1 MKTGL
6 SHTSHRNIFHIWD
19 SLTVCKGV
27 HYTVFLP
34 AKVFSR
40 LTVFPSCKGVHQ
52 AVVQTEKVLIRL
64 TASLPE
70 KVLIRLTA
78 FLPAKVLIRL
88 TAFLPANMFSYLQTD
103 RFPICKGDHQTV
115 FRPAKVF
122 LRLTV
127 FLPAKPAEA
136 KWCALATARQRWCG

>member
-78 FLPAKVLIRL
+78 FLPAK
-88 TAFLPANMFSYLQTD
+88 MFSYLQTD